1 MGRPASSKWHRE
13 DCVRRS
19 RPCPVCGTPSD
30 SAAIFLES
38 NVDETRINSFS
49 FASRKTPEFMNHKL
63 VRCPIC
69 DLVYV
74 SEPPEQAELAT
85 GYREADYDSSEEAED
100 AAVAYISAMRRALE
114 SLPTRTDALEI
125 GTGTGALLDHL
136 HIIGFRNLVGFEPST
151 AAIASAPPHRQEWIR
166 PITFEEHEFDDHS
179 FDLVCC
185 FMTLEHVLDPKE
197 LADGVLRL
205 LRPGG
210 AFVTVTHDCDSRVN
224 TTLGRRSPIIDI
236 EHMQLFSRTS
246 IVELLARSGYQRISV
261 AGFKNRYA
269 LRYWWRLLPLPEP
282 VRRAGAALLRV
293 SRVDR
298 LKITLNVGN
307 TMAIGYAPTVAPSND
322 TK

>member
-1 MGRPASSKWHRE
+1 MA
-13 DCVRRS
+13 CVRPS
-19 RPCPVCGTPSD
+19 RPCPVCDSPSEL
-30 SAAIFLES
+30 APIFLEA

-63 VRCPIC
+63 VRCPTC

-85 GYREADYDSSEEAED
+85 GYRDADYDSSEEAED
-100 AAVAYISAMRRALE
+100 AASAYLSAMRHLLE
-114 SLPTRTDALEI
+114 TLPSRTDALEI
-125 GTGTGALLDHL
+125 GTGTGALLEKL
-136 HIIGFRNLVGFEPST
+136 QITGFRRLVGLEPSM
-151 AAIASAPPHRQEWIR
+151 AAIADAPLHRQEWIR

-224 TTLGRRSPIIDI
+224 TMLGRRSPIIDI
-236 EHMQLFSRTS
+236 EHMQLFSRSS
-246 IVELLARSGYQRISV
+246 IVELFARSGYERIEV
-261 AGFKNRYA
+261 EGFRNRYA
-269 LRYWWRLLPLPEP
+269 LRYWWRLLPLPRS
-282 VRRAGAALLRV
+282 VHRAGAAVLRV
-293 SRVDR
+293 SRLDR
-298 LKITLNVGN
+298 LKIAINVGN
-307 TMAIGYAPTVAPSND
+307 TMAIGYAPTVAPSNE